1 MICAKTLATTL
12 AAAIASLT
20 LFSGAAFADQQP
32 ESWLSGTGSGTF
44 CTRDTPCKFL
54 DFAYATTMAG
64 GAISVV
70 DGGNFGSS
78 GVAIAKSLT
87 IRAVGSV
94 AGAMSIDGIGAW
106 ITVNLA
112 SSDTVVLDGLS
123 FLGAGINIVGAGTVV
138 IRNCRIGF
146 NNRVESSNDLVF
158 GIRIAP
164 TGPLQVVV
172 SDTAVE
178 NNGNASGGA
187 GIHVVPQ
194 PGGSARVML
203 ERVTVSRNQF
213 GVAVDGSQS
222 TAGINHTI
230 KDSTL
235 SANVNDGVVAVTSS
249 GHAPVG
255 VFVSNTSSTNNTY
268 GIRSIGPN
276 VTVRVD
282 NSKVVGNGTGLV
294 AGGGGALLT
303 YGNNKVDANGADG
316 AFTGSVAVK

>member
-187 GIHVVPQ
+187 GIHA
-194 PGGSARVML
+194 GSGSVHLSGKASTTTGAKAIGTAADAATAL
-203 ERVTVSRNQF
+203 ESGNLVRSLQIAVNA
-213 GVAVDGSQS
+213 VA
-222 TAGINHTI
+222 
-230 KDSTL
+230 
-235 SANVNDGVVAVTSS
+235 
-249 GHAPVG
+249 P
-255 VFVSNTSSTNNTY
+255 NT
-268 GIRSIGPN
+268 
-276 VTVRVD
+276 
-282 NSKVVGNGTGLV
+282 NGTRL
-294 AGGGGALLT
+294 
-303 YGNNKVDANGADG
+303 
-316 AFTGSVAVK
+316 